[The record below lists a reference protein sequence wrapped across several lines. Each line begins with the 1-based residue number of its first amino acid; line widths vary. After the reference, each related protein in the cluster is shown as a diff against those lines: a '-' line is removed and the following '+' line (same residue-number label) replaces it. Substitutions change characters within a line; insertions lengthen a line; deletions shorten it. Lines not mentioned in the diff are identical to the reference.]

1 VANKKRRG
9 EAMKNFT
16 FHNPVTVYFGT
27 GQVDKLPELIAPYGS
42 NVLLVY
48 GKSSIKRMGLYDR
61 VIALLENADM
71 TVTELSGIDP
81 NPRIESVN
89 EGVRICREQKIDFI
103 LAVGGGSVIDASKAI
118 ASAVYHEGDAW
129 ELFQDRIQPEQS
141 IPLGTILTL
150 SATGTEMNPFS
161 VVSNMNTKEKFGWGS
176 DHSYPQFSILDP
188 TNTFSVNT
196 HQTGCGIVDSLTHIY
211 EFYFSTD
218 KAYLNDRIC
227 EGMMKTI
234 IHYGPIALQ
243 EPTNYEARSNLMF
256 GSTLALNGLSGFA
269 KTWDG
274 FNHTTE
280 HVLSAYYDIAHA
292 DGLAILAP
300 HWMQYILHESN
311 VDKFYEFATNVWGVT
326 PGEDKMAVAK
336 EGIKRVFA
344 FYESLGMPTKLHH
357 VGIDES
363 VLDEM
368 AAQAVKRGQ
377 GRIGNF
383 VSLEESD
390 IRNILELAK

>member
-1 VANKKRRG
+1 
-9 EAMKNFT
+9 MKNFT
-16 FHNPVTVYFGT
+16 YHNPVTIYFGD
-27 GQVDKLPELIAPYGS
+27 GEINKLPELIKPYGS
-42 NVLLVY
+42 KVLLVY
-48 GKSSIKRMGLYDR
+48 GKSSIKRMGLYDA
-61 VIALLENADM
+61 IYSLLTNADISL
-71 TVTELSGIDP
+71 TELSGIDP
-81 NPRIESVN
+81 NPRVESVN
-89 EGVRICREQKIDFI
+89 EGVRLCKEHNIDFI

-118 ASAVYHEGDAW
+118 ASAYYYDGDAW
-129 ELFQDRIQPEQS
+129 DLFKHHIQPDQS
-141 IPLGTILTL
+141 LPLGTVLTL

-161 VVSNMNTKEKFGWGS
+161 VVSNLATKEKFGWGS
-176 DHSYPQFSILDP
+176 PNSYPQFSILDP
-188 TNTFSVNT
+188 TNTYSVNK

-218 KAYLNDRIC
+218 KAYLNDRIV

-234 IHYGPIALQ
+234 IHYGPIALE

-256 GSTLALNGLSGFA
+256 ASTMALNGVSGFA

-300 HWMQYILHESN
+300 HWMQYVLNESN
-311 VDKFYEFATNVWGVT
+311 VDKFYEFAVHVWGV
-326 PGEDKMAVAK
+326 EEKENKMAVAK
-336 EGIKRVFA
+336 EGIKRVFD

-363 VLDEM
+363 LLEEM
-368 AAQAVKRGQ
+368 AARAVKRGKGQ
-377 GRIGNF
+377 IGNF
-383 VSLEESD
+383 VTLTEED
-390 IRNILELAK
+390 VLQILQHAK